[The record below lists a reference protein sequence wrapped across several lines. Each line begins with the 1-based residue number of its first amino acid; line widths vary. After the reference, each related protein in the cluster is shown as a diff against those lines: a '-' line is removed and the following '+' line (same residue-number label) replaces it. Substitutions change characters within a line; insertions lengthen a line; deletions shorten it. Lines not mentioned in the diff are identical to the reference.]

1 MTSFKEYVSKYRD
14 SVYSKIMEYLP
25 LKEPEAHYRMVRDYS
40 ERMGSYR
47 RAGFILLTGEMFG
60 EKPEN
65 LFLPAAAMQMSEDWI
80 LIHDDIEDNSESRR
94 GKPAL
99 HKIHG
104 NELAINAGDA
114 VHISMWKALKDYM
127 VSAAG
132 QRGSRLFDTFYDM
145 LERTVEGQYLETNFI
160 LNSKSLSKASEKLYL
175 DIVSSKTC
183 YYTVYGPMQLG
194 AIAAGASDAKLH
206 ALREIGY
213 PAGVAFQIIDDV
225 LDMTADEKVF
235 GKQRYGDLY
244 EGKLTLIMLHAYES
258 SSDSEKKETDRI
270 FSKQRQQKT
279 PEEIS
284 FLAGIAEKYGSVEY
298 ARGRAKM
305 YADKAKEAVKQFS
318 GEIPSNS
325 YRDILLS
332 SIEEMYRREK

>member
-132 QRGSRLFDTFYDM
+132 QRGSTSPVQRMPPVWQGVRARASLCLLHREGWLLVAIVPWLSDQHVSV
-145 LERTVEGQYLETNFI
+145 ERAATRALI
-160 LNSKSLSKASEKLYL
+160 S
-175 DIVSSKTC
+175 
-183 YYTVYGPMQLG
+183 
-194 AIAAGASDAKLH
+194 AGAGEP
-206 ALREIGY
+206 LREGPA
-213 PAGVAFQIIDDV
+213 PAGVQ
-225 LDMTADEKVF
+225 
-235 GKQRYGDLY
+235 
-244 EGKLTLIMLHAYES
+244 
-258 SSDSEKKETDRI
+258 
-270 FSKQRQQKT
+270 
-279 PEEIS
+279 
-284 FLAGIAEKYGSVEY
+284 
-298 ARGRAKM
+298 
-305 YADKAKEAVKQFS
+305 
-318 GEIPSNS
+318 
-325 YRDILLS
+325 
-332 SIEEMYRREK
+332 